1 MRQLRSIISFLL
13 FSFTANAAVHDDFMA
28 RRQSLDRNE
37 CFKVFEKSLTA
48 DETAALEFLYAYMP
62 LPDLA
67 DYDGDFWLQN
77 VQLSLRARQEMKWG
91 KKLTDQLW
99 RHFVLPVRVNNE
111 DLDMSREVFYNE
123 LKDRIKGMS
132 MTEAA
137 LEVNHWCHEKVTYTP
152 SDSRTSSPLAT
163 VRSAIGRC
171 GEESTFTVA
180 AMRAVGIPARQVY
193 TPRWAH
199 TDDNHAWVEV
209 WTDGAWHFLGACEP
223 EAVLDL
229 GWFNAPA
236 SRAMLMHTKV
246 FGKYEGKEEVM
257 NRSNCFTEIA
267 VTSNYAPVS
276 TAWVKVVD
284 MNGDPVSGAKV
295 LYKLY
300 NYAEFYTIATK
311 YTDETG
317 HSELSAGH
325 GDLLV
330 WAVKDGRFGIAKMS
344 VGKSEEAIVKLDK
357 TENFIGSMSI
367 DVVPPVERNNLPKVT
382 KKQAD
387 RNKRRLAEE
396 DSIRNTY
403 TATFKKGNE
412 FLEKA
417 RGNHQA
423 ISLFLMKHPGQ
434 KAEMLLKSLSDKD
447 LRDCKL
453 SVLEDHYIN
462 TDSISTES
470 DALYYMSPRIS
481 NELLTS
487 FRSAFL
493 KEKELMQ
500 FEGNPEAL
508 AEWTR
513 KNIQTDNEW
522 NPQSLCMSPWQV
534 YSLRI
539 TDSHSRDIFY
549 VAAARTLGIRSR
561 IDGVTGKVQYL
572 EDGQWQDVIF
582 DEIVE
587 NRSRKGVLRASY
599 EPMAHIDNPKYYSH
613 FSISRIVEGE
623 PVLLNYPESGCD
635 WASLLKPGE
644 PLDCG
649 SYLVV
654 TGTRQANG
662 SVLAHLEFAPIFAGS
677 TTDIALRMR
686 EDKDGVQVIGS
697 FNSENIYN
705 DEQDG
710 RKSLLSTTGRGYYV
724 IGMLAP
730 NHEPT
735 NHALRDI
742 AACKDE
748 LEKWGRKIVLLCNSD
763 DAMQRFTNRDDFKA
777 LPSTVV
783 WGTDVENK
791 ISREMEESMKAGESD
806 YPVFMI
812 CDTFNRVVFISKGYT
827 IGLGERLLN
836 VVKKLEAN

>member
-1 MRQLRSIISFLL
+1 M
-13 FSFTANAAVHDDFMA
+13 
-28 RRQSLDRNE
+28 
-37 CFKVFEKSLTA
+37 
-48 DETAALEFLYAYMP
+48 EFLYAYMP

-67 DYDGDFWLQN
+67 DYDGDFWLDN
-77 VQLSLRARQEMKWG
+77 VRLSLRARKEMKWG
-91 KKLTDQLW
+91 KKVPDLLW

-123 LKDRIKGMS
+123 LKERIKGMS

-246 FGKYEGKEEVM
+246 FGKYKGKEEIM
-257 NRSNCFTEIA
+257 TRNNCFTEIT

-276 TAWVKVVD
+276 TARVKVVD
-284 MNGDPVSGAKV
+284 AEGNSVSGAKV

-317 HSELSAGH
+317 FSEFSAGH

-330 WAVKDGRFGIAKMS
+330 WAVKDGRFGITKLS
-344 VGKSEEAIVKLDK
+344 VGKSAETVVVLDK
-357 TENFIGSMSI
+357 TENYVGSMSI
-367 DVVPPVERNNLPKVT
+367 DVVPPAERNNMPRLND
-382 KKQAD
+382 KQIE
-387 RNKRRLAEE
+387 RNKHRLAEE
-396 DSIRNTY
+396 DSIRNAY

-417 RGNHQA
+417 RGNHPT
-423 ISLFLMKHPGQ
+423 ISMFLMKYPGR
-434 KAEMLLKSLSDKD
+434 KAEMLLGCLSDKD
-447 LRDCKL
+447 LRDCPL
-453 SVLEDHYIN
+453 NVLEDHYAN
-462 TDSISTES
+462 TDSISSEN

-481 NELLTS
+481 NELLTP

-500 FEGNPEAL
+500 FAGNPEAL

-513 KNIQTDNEW
+513 QNILIDNDW
-522 NPQSLCMSPWQV
+522 NPQSLCMSPWKV

-539 TDSHSRDIFY
+539 ADSHSRDIFF
-549 VAAARTLGIRSR
+549 VAAARTLGIHSR
-561 IDGVTGKVQYL
+561 IDAVTGKVQYK
-572 EDGQWQDVIF
+572 ENDEWQDVVF

-587 NRSRKGVLRASY
+587 NKSEKGTLRASY

-613 FSISRIVEGE
+613 FTISQIVDSE
-623 PVLLNYPESGCD
+623 PVLLNYPENGCD
-635 WASLLKPGE
+635 WAGLLKPGE
-644 PLDCG
+644 QLDCG
-649 SYLVV
+649 NYLVV

-662 SVLAHLEFAPIFAGS
+662 SVLARLEFVPVLAGS
-677 TTDIALRMR
+677 TTDIALFMR
-686 EDKDGVQVIGS
+686 EDKDGVQVIGN

-705 DEQDG
+705 DERDG
-710 RKSLLSTTGRGYYV
+710 KKSLLSTTGRGYYV
-724 IGMLAP
+724 IGMLSP
-730 NHEPT
+730 SHEPT

-748 LEKWGRKIVLLCNSD
+748 LEKWNRKIVLLFNGD
-763 DAMQRFTNRDDFKA
+763 EDMKRFTNRDDFKG

-783 WGTDVENK
+783 WGIDVDNK
-791 ISREMEESMKAGESD
+791 ISREISESMKVAYSE

-812 CDTFNRVVFISKGYT
+812 CDTFNRVVFISQGYT
-827 IGLGERLLN
+827 IGLGERLMK
-836 VVKKLEAN
+836 VIKKLEEK